1 MSWIKWTHG
10 LSRKPEVMQIAY
22 RLGRSRHE
30 VAGLLMEWWEWTD
43 VNVNIDE
50 SASGFDPD
58 ACPGVVR
65 VGADGLRMIDAI
77 TGVEGMAEAL
87 VSVGWASIENGN
99 LVLPNFGRHNGKS
112 AKARAL
118 DAARKRADR
127 RNSVRKASGSKPDK
141 IRNRGE
147 EKRGDKKVP
156 SEPTSADKPPPKE
169 KPRNPLFDAVAEV
182 TGYDPATAGGL
193 LGSVAAALAKADPPY
208 TPEDVREFAR
218 QFVVLCPYAARD
230 GRTRPEPKE
239 LQTHIGKLRNS
250 APPPTAPTT
259 KPAGGFKTKA
269 EKDKYILAR
278 QTLDAMGEHNIP
290 TPEEWK

>member
-1 MSWIKWTHG
+1 MAGDWIPMKCD
-10 LSRKPEVMQIAY
+10 LQEDPAVILIAAT
-22 RLGRSRHE
+22 LG
-30 VAGLLMEWWEWTD
+30 
-43 VNVNIDE
+43 IDE
-50 SASGFDPD
+50 FAVVGRLHRLWSWANKHTTTGNAHGVTSEWVDRYLSTPGFATAMHSAGWLRLRSGGIDFPNFDRWNSQNAKQRALTARRVANHKLKRVTD
-58 ACPGVVR
+58 GNAKGNAPGVS
-65 VGADGLRMIDAI
+65 DA
-77 TGVEGMAEAL
+77 
-87 VSVGWASIENGN
+87 
-99 LVLPNFGRHNGKS
+99 LPTEQ
-112 AKARAL
+112 
-118 DAARKRADR
+118 KRT
-127 RNSVRKASGSKPDK
+127 KQ
-141 IRNRGE
+141 
-147 EKRGDKKVP
+147 KKVP

-239 LQTHIGKLRNS
+239 LQTHIGKLRNT

-278 QTLDAMGEHNIP
+278 QMLDASGGEHFQ
-290 TPEEWK
+290 TPEEWQ